1 MPVKTKINQVRTA
14 RGESEVEVQSVLAA
28 LKQLSNSRIRAEME
42 TRYGIVTKDAYGV
55 RMRDMQ
61 AVAKQL
67 GRNHALALALW
78 KTGNYEARTVAA
90 LVADPAQL
98 TPALMDRWCRDF
110 DTWAICDTVCFKLF
124 DQSPYAFGRVVTW
137 AARKG
142 EFQKRAAFALLACLA
157 AHYDDAED
165 VAFMKLLPLAEA
177 AATDERNFVKKGVS
191 WGLRGVGGRS
201 KNLEAEVVELAGRL
215 VAAADTTSRWIGRDV
230 LRALTGKPTP

>member
-1 MPVKTKINQVRTA
+1 MPVKTKAKPASAHRSLSKA
-14 RGESEVEVQSVLAA
+14 EVSSVLAA
-28 LKQLSNSRIRAEME
+28 LKRLSSSRFREDMSS
-42 TRYGIVTKDAYGV
+42 RYGIVTKDAYGV

-61 AVAKQL
+61 AVAKPL

-110 DTWAICDTVCFKLF
+110 DNWAICDTVCFKLF
-124 DQSPYAFGRVVTW
+124 DQSPHAFGRVVTW
-137 AARKG
+137 AVKKS

-157 AHYDDAED
+157 THSDDAED
-165 VAFMKLLPLAEA
+165 DAFMKLLPLAEA

-201 KNLEAEVVELAGRL
+201 KQLEKAVAALARRL
-215 VAAADTTSRWIGRDV
+215 VVSENSTARWIGKDV
-230 LRALTGKPTP
+230 LRALAPKELK

>member
-1 MPVKTKINQVRTA
+1 MPVKTKGNRVRTA

-28 LKQLSNSRIRAEME
+28 LKQLSNPRIRAEME

-61 AVAKQL
+61 AVAKQH

-78 KTGNYEARTVAA
+78 KTGNYEARTVSAF
-90 LVADPAQL
+90 VAEPEKL

-110 DTWAICDTVCFKLF
+110 DNWAICDTVCFKLF
-124 DQSPYAFGRVVTW
+124 DQSPHAFGRVAAW
-137 AARKG
+137 ARRKG

-165 VAFMKLLPLAEA
+165 DAFMKLLPLAEA

-201 KNLEAEVVELAGRL
+201 KKLETVVVALAKRL
-215 VAAADTTSRWIGRDV
+215 VISHDSTSRWIGKDV
-230 LRALTGKPTP
+230 LRALT